1 MNLYQQR
8 IARLQQAM
16 QEAGLSAAVF
26 APTDN
31 MRYLTGWA
39 EPGHERL
46 IALFVPAQGDPA
58 FVLTSLNVE
67 QARHNPAGIADV
79 RAWYDATG
87 WQETV
92 RQLLAEWG
100 IEGVIAI
107 DDEMQSVHLLGL
119 QQISAQARFTAA
131 GDLMASLRQV
141 KTEEELDALAR
152 SAAITDAVYAECLP
166 LLREGMTERELQE
179 SVALAY
185 KKRATVPAFAIV
197 CFGPNSALPH
207 HHTGDARLKRG
218 DIVILDIGCVVDGYY
233 SDITRTLAFGEA
245 EAEAK
250 RVYELV
256 YQAHRAAFDAVRPGQ
271 TCEAVDRAARAVIEA
286 AGYGPQ
292 FIHRTGHGIGLSG
305 HEPPSIVEGNAT
317 PLQKMMC
324 FSVEPG
330 IYLPGRFGI
339 RIENIVT
346 VTETG
351 ARYLNADPPATLPV
365 VG

>member
-16 QEAGLSAAVF
+16 QAEGLCAAVF

-79 RAWYDATG
+79 RAWHDATG

-92 RQLLAEWG
+92 RQLLAERQ
-100 IEGVIAI
+100 IEGVIAV

-119 QQISAQARFTAA
+119 QQICPQARYTPA
-131 GDLMASLRQV
+131 GDLMASLRQI
-141 KTEEELDALAR
+141 KTSEELDALSR
-152 SAAITDAVYAECLP
+152 SAAVTDAVYAECLP
-166 LLREGMTERELQE
+166 QLREGMTERELQE
-179 SVALAY
+179 IIAQAY
-185 KKRATVPAFAIV
+185 KRRGTAPAFAIV

-207 HHTGDARLKRG
+207 HHTGETRLKHG
-218 DIVILDIGCVVDGYY
+218 DIVILDIGCVIDGYY
-233 SDITRTLAFGEA
+233 SDITRTLAFGEP
-245 EAEAK
+245 EPEAK
-250 RVYELV
+250 RVYEIV
-256 YQAHRAAFDAVRPGQ
+256 YRAHRAAFDAVRPGQ
-271 TCEAVDRAARAVIEA
+271 TCETVDRAARAVIEQE
-286 AGYGPQ
+286 GYGQQ

-305 HEPPSIVEGNAT
+305 HEPPSIVAGNAM
-317 PLQKMMC
+317 PLQTTMC

-330 IYLPGRFGI
+330 IYLPGRFGV

-351 ARYLNADPPATLPV
+351 ARYLNADPPATLPI